1 MLFRSAVSQ
10 AAASGKK
17 ATIRDILLEH
27 RKNPVCASC
36 HGRMDPLG
44 FGLENFDAIGQWR
57 TTDSGIPIDATG
69 VLLDGS
75 TFQGP
80 ADLRKAL
87 VASKFNFLTAVTQ
100 KMITYGVGRHFEYY
114 DAPSIRQIIRD
125 AEATNYRW
133 SSMILGV
140 VKSTPFQMRRARS

>member
-1 MLFRSAVSQ
+1 MLSNV
-10 AAASGKK
+10 
-17 ATIRDILLEH
+17 
-27 RKNPVCASC
+27 KNMFKV
-36 HGRMDPLG
+36 
-44 FGLENFDAIGQWR
+44 E
-57 TTDSGIPIDATG
+57 
-69 VLLDGS
+69 
-75 TFQGP
+75 
-80 ADLRKAL
+80 DLRKAL